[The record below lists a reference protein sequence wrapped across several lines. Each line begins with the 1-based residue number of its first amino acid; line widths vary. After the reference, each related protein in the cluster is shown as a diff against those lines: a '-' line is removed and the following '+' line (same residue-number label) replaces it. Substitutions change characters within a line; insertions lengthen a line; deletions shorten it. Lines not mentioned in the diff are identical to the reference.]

1 MLGANPNPRSLKV
14 SVSEVSRLIDEWI
27 FNARDRAIMKR
38 RLCDGIIY
46 AQIAEEF
53 DLSDRQVKRI
63 VYRLQDKIFRH
74 LKH

>member
-1 MLGANPNPRSLKV
+1 MSTEDFNI

-53 DLSDRQVKRI
+53 DMSDRQVKRI